1 VQAKETEDKYFEEG
15 FNALHGTGKSSQ
27 KKRRFNHFESQFDK
41 HGETV
46 LIWSL
51 KEFSRN
57 KDFSES
63 TFAKYHDAERR
74 KRVRMRREGGEGN
87 SGGGG
92 GGDSY
97 AVPTLSR
104 KALWEQS
111 KRRFEDW
118 LQAKVRERQ
127 RQGQDDGAWL
137 VSFTTK
143 AQAAKK
149 R

>member
-15 FNALHGTGKSSQ
+15 FNSLHGTGKSSQ

-63 TFAKYHDAERR
+63 TFAKFHDAERR
-74 KRVRMRREGGEGN
+74 KRVQMRREGGDCLN
-87 SGGGG
+87 SGGS
-92 GGDSY
+92 DSY

-104 KALWEQS
+104 KTLWEQS

-118 LQAKVRERQ
+118 LQAKVQERQ
-127 RQGQDDGAWL
+127 GKSQDDGAWL
-137 VSFTTK
+137 GSFSK
-143 AQAAKK
+143 AQAAK
-149 R
+149 RR